1 MQTMQSKTETR
12 VLTPDQSHRTD
23 AQYPPYVSLLAALAI
38 VGQVALNAS
47 AWLLPAVS
55 EYRLIGDNMSELV
68 LGRYGA
74 IQTAAFLIAG
84 VGTLGL
90 AFVIRKL
97 TAGLW
102 GSRVGSLLIAVYG
115 AGAILVAIFPT
126 DRVDS
131 PADVWSQ
138 STAGMIH
145 VSVAIVSFLCGIA
158 GMFVLTRTFMTA
170 ARWRSLTPWLMLFP
184 AGALALFIVQSEGP
198 LVGLLQRA
206 LVLVISAWLIVVAF
220 KIRSIAASGAS
231 SDEYDE
237 QATGRHV

>member
-1 MQTMQSKTETR
+1 M
-12 VLTPDQSHRTD
+12 PDLSQRTTVEHPQRL
-23 AQYPPYVSLLAALAI
+23 ALLAALAI

-74 IQTAAFLIAG
+74 VQTAAFLIAG
-84 VGTLGL
+84 AGTLGL
-90 AFVIRKL
+90 AVAIRAL
-97 TAGLW
+97 TAGSW
-102 GSRVGSLLIAVYG
+102 GSGIGSLLIAVYG

-126 DRVDS
+126 DRVDR

-138 STAGMIH
+138 STTGTIH
-145 VSVAIVSFLCGIA
+145 LVVAIASFLCAIV

-184 AGALALFIVQSEGP
+184 AGALALFFVQSEGS
-198 LVGLLQRA
+198 LVGLLQRL

-220 KIRSIAASGAS
+220 RVRSIAASGAS
-231 SDEYDE
+231 GGERVDH
-237 QATGRHV
+237 AAGGRG